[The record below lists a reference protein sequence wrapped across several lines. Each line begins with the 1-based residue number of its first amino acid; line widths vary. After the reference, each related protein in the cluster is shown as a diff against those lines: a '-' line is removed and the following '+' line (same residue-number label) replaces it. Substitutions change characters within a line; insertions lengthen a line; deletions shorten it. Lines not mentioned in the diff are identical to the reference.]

1 MKVLDAELDST
12 PTSSKVVKMAEAR
25 IRNLQ
30 CFEELQ
36 SFNDTGKWK
45 NKHPLLIHQ
54 SERFKLEDLKNKDP
68 EAFLKKYANTSHN
81 IKRYKSF
88 LNNDERKDKHKADKK
103 NLTKHLELKV
113 VFEDILKKD
122 DERDNSI

>member
-1 MKVLDAELDST
+1 MKVLDAELDSS
-12 PTSSKVVKMAEAR
+12 PTRNKVAQMAEAR

-54 SERFKLEDLKNKDP
+54 SERFKLEDLKKKDP
-68 EAFLKKYANTSHN
+68 EAFLQKYANTNHN

-88 LNNDERKDKHKADKK
+88 LKNEDRKDKRKTDKQ
-103 NLTKHLELKV
+103 NLTKHLELKT
-113 VFEDILKKD
+113 VFEDILKQN